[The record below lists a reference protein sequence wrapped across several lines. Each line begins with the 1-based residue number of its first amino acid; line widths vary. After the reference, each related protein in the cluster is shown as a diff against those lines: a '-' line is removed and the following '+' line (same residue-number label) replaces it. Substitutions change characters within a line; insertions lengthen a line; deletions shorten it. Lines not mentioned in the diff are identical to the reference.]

1 MLGILTGLVPGT
13 PAGATGPPPLT
24 GISQLTAG
32 SYHTCALLT
41 NGTVTCWGN
50 GVYGQLGNGAG
61 TSSNIQV
68 PVSGITNATAI
79 AAGSLYTCAVLATG
93 TVRCWGETCTGNR
106 TRTGGSAQHSRV
118 AVTGIN
124 RSPPRRP
131 PATGTPV
138 APSRRVR

>member
-1 MLGILTGLVPGT
+1 MTTSSENGLNAHPNSPQRRSRSRSIATRVLATLALLLGILTGLVPGT

-68 PVSGITNATAI
+68 PVTWVPQLVERS
-79 AAGSLYTCAVLATG
+79 
-93 TVRCWGETCTGNR
+93 RCLDACLGAENGL
-106 TRTGGSAQHSRV
+106 SACWEPCV
-118 AVTGIN
+118 
-124 RSPPRRP
+124 
-131 PATGTPV
+131 
-138 APSRRVR
+138 

>member
-1 MLGILTGLVPGT
+1 MTTSSENGLNAHPNSPQRRSRSRSIATRVLATLALLLGILTGLVPGT

-68 PVSGITNATAI
+68 PVTWVPQLVERSRCLDACLGAGIGLSA
-79 AAGSLYTCAVLATG
+79 
-93 TVRCWGETCTGNR
+93 CWEPC
-106 TRTGGSAQHSRV
+106 V
-118 AVTGIN
+118 
-124 RSPPRRP
+124 
-131 PATGTPV
+131 
-138 APSRRVR
+138 